1 VQHKILLKFAKSC
14 TNHSTYFKNVRKQ
27 SVNIY
32 LKPDYLLMGA
42 SGEQYESLVI
52 MFHVISLNP
61 DYLLMGASGEQYES
75 LVIMFHNT
83 SESILLSF

>member
-1 VQHKILLKFAKSC
+1 MQHKILLKFAKSC

-32 LKPDYLLMGA
+32 KQIFNLKPD
-42 SGEQYESLVI
+42 
-52 MFHVISLNP
+52 H
-61 DYLLMGASGEQYES
+61 LLMGASGEQYES